1 MRSVPPHILRPDYAE
16 TGRPVKTSESLVKGP
31 ALLAAMRH
39 AGRVAAEVLATTGDS
54 VRPGVTTD
62 ALDAIAHDV
71 CIQRDAYPSPLNYH
85 GFPKSVCTS
94 VNEVIC
100 HGIPDN
106 RPLGDGDIVNIDVTV
121 YLNGVHGDT
130 NATYLVG
137 DVDPESQRLVEV
149 TRECLE
155 LGIGAVRPGRPVSD
169 IGKAIDDH
177 ASAAGF
183 GLVRTYVG
191 HGIGEV
197 FHNGLAIPH
206 YFDPRAS
213 SEMEEGMTFTIEPM
227 LTMGTGRDALMED
240 GWTAVTA
247 DRSRSAQFEHTLAVT
262 GNDAEVLTRG

>member
-1 MRSVPPHILRPDYAE
+1 
-16 TGRPVKTSESLVKGP
+16 
-31 ALLAAMRH
+31 MRH

-62 ALDAIAHDV
+62 ELDAIAHEV

-137 DVDPESQRLVEV
+137 DVGPRVPKTCRGDPGVPG
-149 TRECLE
+149 TRDWCRSA
-155 LGIGAVRPGRPVSD
+155 GATNLRHRERPSTITRRR
-169 IGKAIDDH
+169 
-177 ASAAGF
+177 AGF

-206 YFDPRAS
+206 
-213 SEMEEGMTFTIEPM
+213 
-227 LTMGTGRDALMED
+227 
-240 GWTAVTA
+240 
-247 DRSRSAQFEHTLAVT
+247 
-262 GNDAEVLTRG
+262 